1 MTIETQDKS
10 REWLTVEK
18 CEHFL
23 RVLFS
28 RKATEVLDAYQRF
41 GDIDFERLA
50 MLWKLWIILDVDEC
64 VAPHH
69 GDILPVNLAKIRELL
84 EGWWKIVI
92 FSNMKKSGRY
102 RELEELWVQVITS
115 KYAKPDARWFEEC
128 VEKLW
133 LSRGEV
139 VMIGDNYL
147 TDGGCKNAGIDF
159 IKIKP
164 IVTEGELSWIWRKVQ
179 VKSRALIDSRAE
191 NVHKTLNYK

>member
-1 MTIETQDKS
+1 METQDIS
-10 REWLTVEK
+10 REWFTAEK
-18 CEHFL
+18 WLHFL

-41 GDIDFERLA
+41 EDIDFERLSI
-50 MLWKLWIILDVDEC
+50 LWKHWIILDIDEC

-69 GDILPVNLAKIRELL
+69 GDILPENLAKIKELL
-84 EGWWKIVI
+84 EWWWKIVI

-102 RELEELWVQVITS
+102 RELEGLWVQVITS

-128 VEKLW
+128 GEKLW
-133 LSRGEV
+133 LSKEEV

-164 IVTEGELSWIWRKVQ
+164 IVTEDGASWIRRKLQ
-179 VKSRALIDSRAE
+179 IKFRSLIDSRAK
-191 NVHKTLNYK
+191 NAHGTLNYK